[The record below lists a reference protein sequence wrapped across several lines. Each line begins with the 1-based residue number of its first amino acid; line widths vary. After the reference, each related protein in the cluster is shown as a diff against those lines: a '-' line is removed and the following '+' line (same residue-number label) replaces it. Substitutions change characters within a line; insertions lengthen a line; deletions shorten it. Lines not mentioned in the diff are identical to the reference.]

1 MDAMPGGIETR
12 AVRSG
17 QRRVDRSRQHDNH
30 GSLRRGKRG
39 RQQMA
44 QPLLRLRSR
53 HIDRRDQRLDG
64 VADTR
69 IHPRKGGRRND
80 ATVFAVPGSI
90 CLATEDD
97 ILKTMRSQ
105 AFDRG
110 NAVRS
115 LAADRRGP
123 DFDASTVVA

>member
-1 MDAMPGGIETR
+1 MR
-12 AVRSG
+12 AC
-17 QRRVDRSRQHDNH
+17 QRRVDRSRQHDND
-30 GSLRRGKRG
+30 GSVGRGERG

-44 QPLLRLRSR
+44 QPLLRLRSQ
-53 HIDRRDQRLDG
+53 HIDRRDQGLDG

-97 ILKTMRSQ
+97 ILETMRSQ

-123 DFDASTVVA
+123 DFDASAIVA